1 MRKSI
6 INLVA
11 ASALTFTV
19 AATTVACGG
28 PGKMLKNLD
37 LTSAQQEQ
45 VQTLHDSKQQQ
56 KKLMKEKRKAL
67 KQKRSLLADNYSED
81 MANEIAE
88 EAGELAKSA
97 TLLRIQHQQDMLA
110 ILNDEQKEKFK
121 KMMERKAKKGGHDHG
136 RHFDKD
142 E

>member
-1 MRKSI
+1 
-6 INLVA
+6 
-11 ASALTFTV
+11 
-19 AATTVACGG
+19 
-28 PGKMLKNLD
+28 
-37 LTSAQQEQ
+37 
-45 VQTLHDSKQQQ
+45 
-56 KKLMKEKRKAL
+56 MKEKRKAL

>member
-11 ASALTFTV
+11 ASALTLTV
-19 AATTVACGG
+19 AATAMACGG
-28 PGKMLKNLD
+28 PGKMIKKLD
-37 LTSAQQEQ
+37 LTSEQEAQ
-45 VQTLHDSKQQQ
+45 VQTLHDSKQAQ

-67 KQKRSLLADNYSED
+67 KQKRQLLADNYSED

-110 ILNDEQKEKFK
+110 ILNNEQKEKFK
-121 KMMERKAKKGGHDHG
+121 KMIERKAKKGGHGHG
-136 RHFDKD
+136 RHYDSH